1 MKSNFKDLGPAVLDF
16 DGEIW
21 EELDFH
27 KGGITYAVWEHYKY
41 MFYIQRSISNTVLN
55 SYIS

>member
-41 MFYIQRSISNTVLN
+41 LFYRVSAWKNK
-55 SYIS
+55 